1 MKRNKQYIKSIILL
15 LLSISLCTTKA
26 QEWGQINRLNEQ
38 GQKEGFWIERFDEF
52 QIESYYKKGKAS
64 GVYKEYHND
73 YLFCFGE
80 YKEEK
85 MTGIWYYLYDDR
97 RITMLCKD
105 CSENNKY
112 TDTNDGDKIIFMP
125 DTKGY
130 CIGYYPDGKIREEG
144 LLLWWQENG
153 GPLVEFIEYGEWKYY
168 DKDENK
174 ITFKEYRKLKYRDI
188 NEWTFSTNSFN
199 RNGQKEGFWEEGNAC
214 MYYRNGL
221 RNGIYTEFTETP
233 PSSLPI
239 NGAEGEKSRITQKLA
254 VFGEYTHGEMS
265 GTWYFFNPIGQ
276 LTKTYKHFSRE
287 TNLINKPMSKDN
299 FRQTHRCYC
308 TEFYP
313 DATVKEEGWIIWT
326 DDPRSEFARKKG
338 EWKTYSPEGKLIK
351 TEFFK

>member
-38 GQKEGFWIERFDEF
+38 GQKEGFWISSDDYITTE
-52 QIESYYKKGKAS
+52 QYYHHGVTYGIAKSYCKGKLNYISNLSNNEESNSEIYFDSYGRVERIMKNFDTNNCTA
-64 GVYKEYHND
+64 VKYNEKDYIPDYKCYCIFY
-73 YLFCFGE
+73 YLNGRIAYESWLLWDEGDHPLSDTSFE
-80 YKEEK
+80 YKPK
-85 MTGIWYYLYDDR
+85 
-97 RITMLCKD
+97 
-105 CSENNKY
+105 N
-112 TDTNDGDKIIFMP
+112 
-125 DTKGY
+125 
-130 CIGYYPDGKIREEG
+130 
-144 LLLWWQENG
+144 
-153 GPLVEFIEYGEWKYY
+153 Y
-168 DKDENK
+168 DKNGNIVPANEQSK
-174 ITFKEYRKLKYRDI
+174 IEIHERQTKWKVY
-188 NEWTFSTNSFN
+188 NEVNY
-199 RNGQKEGFWEEGNAC
+199 NGRKEGFWKEKNTNL
-214 MYYRNGL
+214 YYHNGVKH
-221 RNGIYTEFTETP
+221 GFYTEFTETP

-299 FRQTHRCYC
+299 FRQTHRCYR

-351 TEFFK
+351 TEFFN